1 MRRIVLFIGLFF
13 PFFFAGCEEEEKDE
27 VKKQQEIEQGF
38 KKSYDYYLNL
48 HIKNNS
54 NKKPTLIFVSLCGEV
69 LNEIDLSKCEV
80 QSENYYYIHYNKVSE
95 DIFPSEYDW
104 FSEECNGANGLFRLK
119 IINGGSTES
128 YDISKYHS
136 ERELSIIID

>member
-1 MRRIVLFIGLFF
+1 MRRIFLFIGLLF
-13 PFFFAGCEEEEKDE
+13 PFFFVGCEEEENDE
-27 VKKQQEIEQGF
+27 VKKPQKIEKGW
-38 KKSYDYYLNL
+38 KKYYDYYLNL

-80 QSENYYYIHYNKVSE
+80 QSENYYYIHYNNVSE
-95 DIFPSEYDW
+95 DIFPSDYDW
-104 FSEECNGANGLFRLK
+104 LSDECNGAGIFRLK
-119 IINGGSTES
+119 VINGGSTET
-128 YDISKYHS
+128 YDISSYYT

>member
-27 VKKQQEIEQGF
+27 KKPHEIEQGF
-38 KKSYDYYLNL
+38 KEYYDYYLNL

-54 NKKPTLIFVSLCGEV
+54 NKKPTLIFVSCCGEV

-95 DIFPSEYDW
+95 DIFPSDHDW
-104 FSEECNGANGLFRLK
+104 FSEECNLPNGLFWLK
-119 IINGGSTES
+119 VINGGSTES
-128 YDISKYHS
+128 YDISEYYS
-136 ERELSIIID
+136 VGGLSIVID